1 MVIVMSE
8 LGNAL
13 FTRTQRSVLGLIYS
27 RPDRSYYT
35 NEILRLTGMGVATIK
50 RELDRMVSAEILTLK
65 RQGNQ
70 VHYQANSKCPIY
82 QELFGI
88 VQKTLGTVHVLRDA
102 LEPVKNKIDWAF
114 VFGSIASGKESEN
127 SDVDLMLIGEVG
139 FLEAV
144 TTLFPAQQSLSRE
157 INPRVYGRDEWQR
170 LLQEPN
176 SFIGNIISKPRLDVI
191 GQLNESG

>member
-191 GQLNESG
+191 GQLNEPG